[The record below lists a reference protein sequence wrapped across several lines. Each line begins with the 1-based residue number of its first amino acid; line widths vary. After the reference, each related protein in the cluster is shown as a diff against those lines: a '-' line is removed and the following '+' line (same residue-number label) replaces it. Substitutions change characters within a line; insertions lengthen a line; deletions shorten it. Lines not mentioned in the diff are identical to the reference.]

1 MSILKSYAKINLF
14 LHITGKIPNN
24 YHLLDS
30 MVVFAEDLYDEI
42 EITEGKIHSFEVIG
56 PWAKNLLGTNIVET
70 VLEKFSNIIEIPKFY
85 VKIKKNIPIG
95 SGLGGGSGNAAAVIR
110 YLVTKFG
117 QSLNEQDIIKFCTT
131 IGADVPA
138 CYYSESLYFRGI
150 GEIISPIKTMPT
162 IYGVIIYPN
171 LVISTK
177 DAFAL
182 TRKNFRSEINHIY
195 NFDKAEKLWS
205 FLSVLHNDLL
215 ENAKKSLPILDTI
228 LDSFSTLTDC
238 RHFSMTGSG
247 SAFFGIFET
256 KDAAII
262 GASTLQKK
270 FPEYSV
276 YVSKLK

>member
-14 LHITGKIPNN
+14 LHITGNTTNN

-42 EITEGKIHSFEVIG
+42 EITKDKVNSFEVTG
-56 PWAKNLLGTNIVET
+56 PWAKNLVGTNIVET
-70 VLEKFSNIIEIPKFY
+70 VLNKFPALIDIPKFH

-95 SGLGGGSGNAAAVIR
+95 AGLGGGSGNAAAVIR
-110 YLVTKFG
+110 YLVAKCDHNL
-117 QSLNEQDIIKFCTT
+117 SEQDIIKFCTT

-138 CYYSESLYFRGI
+138 CYYSQSLYFKGI
-150 GEIISPIKTMPT
+150 GEIISPIQTMPT
-162 IYGVIIYPN
+162 LYGVIIYPDI
-171 LVISTK
+171 VISTK
-177 DAFAL
+177 EAFAS
-182 TRKNFRSEINHIY
+182 TNKTFRTEVTHIY
-195 NFDKAEKLWS
+195 NFETTKKLWN
-205 FLSVLHNDLL
+205 FLSVLHNDLF
-215 ENAKKSLPILDTI
+215 ENAKRFLPILDTI
-228 LDSFSTLTDC
+228 LDSFSTLKDC
-238 RHFSMTGSG
+238 KYSAMTGSG
-247 SAFFGIFET
+247 SAFFGLFKT